1 MQTDRVVIAP
11 ASATEASLVRKI
23 FEWYATQPV
32 TGAAIARR
40 LNEFGLRNR
49 HGRPWQ
55 AQNIRRIL
63 RSEAYIGTNVYSRS
77 SSKLDGRWEQ
87 VPAHDWIRV
96 EDAFEPVVDRHVFAA
111 VQKRMD
117 SARRKPTREE
127 ILEGLTRSSGG
138 PATSIKPR

>member
-1 MQTDRVVIAP
+1 
-11 ASATEASLVRKI
+11 
-23 FEWYATQPV
+23 FEWYATQSV

-40 LNEFGLRNR
+40 LNDFGLRNR

-63 RSEAYIGTNVYSRS
+63 RSEAYIGTNVYSRT
-77 SSKLDGRWEQ
+77 SSKLDGKWEQ
-87 VPAHDWIRV
+87 VPPHDWIRV
-96 EDAFEPVVDRHVFAA
+96 EDAFEPVVERRVFTA

-127 ILEGLTRSSGG
+127 MLDGLHKVIRRAGELNQATLKRYRS
-138 PATSIKPR
+138 A